1 MRSIV
6 LALLLWCSAALAGE
20 PAGQTASAQCAAAI
34 ATAQRSADIPV
45 GLLTAIARVESGR
58 IDPLSG
64 VLRPWPWTIDAD
76 GTGYFFATKAAAV
89 AAAAQFQA
97 QGVPSIDVGCMQIN
111 LLDHP
116 AAFASLAQAFDPLAN
131 ALYAARFLRKLFRA
145 TGDWSAAVAAYH
157 SQTRAVGAAYARKVL
172 AARGWPRTPSPP
184 AAGAAG
190 HGFVMPDWIGAAAA
204 AGPGVSPAPFAAP
217 IGAMP
222 APIRAA
228 ASAWVV
234 RVVAAVARCSPAIAA
249 RQPEAGQPTDRWTA
263 DRWTV
268 WKAPGTCPSSPFAH
282 PAILRRLLAQSRRRE
297 PAR

>member
-6 LALLLWCSAALAGE
+6 LALLLVWCSAALAGG
-20 PAGQTASAQCAAAI
+20 PAGQMASAQCAAAI

-45 GLLTAIARVESGR
+45 GLLAAIARVESGR

-172 AARGWPRTPSPP
+172 AARGWPRAPP

-190 HGFVMPDWIGAAAA
+190 RGFVMPAWIAAAV
-204 AGPGVSPAPFAAP
+204 AGRSVSPATFRPSTGAA
-217 IGAMP
+217 P

-234 RVVAAVARCSPAIAA
+234 RVVAAVARCSPAIAV
-249 RQPEAGQPTDRWTA
+249 RPPAGDRAAHGQAA

-268 WKAPGTCPSSPFAH
+268 WKASAACPSSPFAH
-282 PAILRRLLAQSRRRE
+282 PALLRRLMAQSRPRE